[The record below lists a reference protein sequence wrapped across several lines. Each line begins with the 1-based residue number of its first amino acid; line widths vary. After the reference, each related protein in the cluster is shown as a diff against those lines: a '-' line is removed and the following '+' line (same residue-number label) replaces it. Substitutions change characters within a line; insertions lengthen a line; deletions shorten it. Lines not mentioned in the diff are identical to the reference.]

1 MELPKRYE
9 PRETEKKWQDFW
21 LKKKTYKFNK
31 ETKKKIFSL
40 DTPPPTVSGT
50 MHLGHAMAYSQ
61 ADFIMR
67 FKRMQGFEIFYP
79 WGFDDNGL
87 ATERFVE
94 RENKIKSTTLSRKE
108 FVDLCLKTTKK
119 AEENIKAQFISTG
132 ISPDFDLT
140 YRTIE
145 PKSQKISQLSFIDL
159 YEKGREYRAA
169 SPIMWC
175 PECRTA
181 ISQVELKDKSLN
193 SKFNDIIFK
202 VGNKDLVIA
211 TTRPELLPAC
221 VGLFYHPDD
230 KRYKKL
236 KGKKATVPLFNYE
249 VEIREDKRVDIEKG
263 TGIVMCCTFGDQ
275 TDIEWFKA
283 HKLDLKIA
291 ISPVGKMTELSGK
304 YEGLKIKDARKEI
317 IEDLEASKLL
327 VSQKDISH
335 PVNVHERCD
344 TPIEFMVS
352 KQWFIKYL
360 DLKKEFLK
368 LGSQLNWSPKHMK
381 VRYDN
386 WVKGL
391 AWDWCISRQRFFGVP
406 IPVWY
411 CKKCDHEI
419 LADKSQ
425 LPVDPLK
432 DKPITK
438 KCPKCGHNK
447 FTPEKDVL
455 DTWATSSLTPMIA
468 AGWNEDEKLF
478 KKIFPMS
485 IRSNGHDIITFWL
498 FNTVVKS
505 HLHEGKLPWKDVIIN
520 GFLVDK
526 NGEKMSKSRG
536 NVIKPEDVLEKFSS
550 DALRYW
556 AASSKLGADLAY
568 QEKEL
573 LTGMKLLTK
582 LWNAS
587 KFVHMHLEDYKNV
600 KPKKIDVIDKFLL
613 SKVQGLISEVTNY
626 LETYEFSKARASVEN
641 FFWHTF
647 CDNYLEMIKYRIYNP
662 DIYGKDKRVSAQY
675 ALFNSLYAIMKMFA
689 PILPHITEEIYT
701 LFFKPSEKIDSI
713 HLSDWPK
720 PDLKQV
726 DKKLEENVSKVIDI
740 ISRVRKYKSENSLSL
755 KAEVEN
761 LIIDKKL
768 ESELTDF
775 IEVIK
780 ETTKSKK
787 ITFGKGNLETEEFKI
802 KISI

>member
-411 CKKCDHEI
+411 CEKCDHEI

-675 ALFNSLYAIMKMFA
+675 ALYNSLYAIMKMFA

>member
-411 CKKCDHEI
+411 CEKCDHEI

-675 ALFNSLYAIMKMFA
+675 ALYNSLYAIMKMFA

-726 DKKLEENVSKVIDI
+726 DKKLEENVSRVIDI

-761 LIIDKKL
+761 LVIDKKL
-768 ESELTDF
+768 ENELSSF

-787 ITFGKGNLETEEFKI
+787 ITFGKGKLETEEFKI

>member
-411 CKKCDHEI
+411 CEKCDHEI

-726 DKKLEENVSKVIDI
+726 DKKLEENVSRVIDI

-761 LIIDKKL
+761 LVIDKKL
-768 ESELTDF
+768 ENELSSF

-787 ITFGKGNLETEEFKI
+787 ITFGKGKLETEEFKI